1 DVLQAVEDRYLI
13 SSDVTE
19 ERMDY
24 VEELFAVLETVN
36 HPDPTPDQ
44 SDDEETEED
53 QKEQEE
59 ESLAEKSSTDKLQ
72 EFKQIVSQEIT
83 DHIDDEELLTLIT
96 ASDRER
102 QISYELL
109 TTTLQ
114 EIFSEGIQE
123 NQLDDAKAQL
133 TQRFQFSSLSDELK
147 GVLISIGE
155 FALVENSF
163 FSLEATME
171 AEAQA
176 LNNVEPAMIRAGEVL
191 VLEGQTITNE

>member
-1 DVLQAVEDRYLI
+1 MKNKLNKLKKLNKPFKIAITLLVITLAIFLMTLSNVYQESYELERYSTANETILSPISIEDTRETERRQRDVLQAVEDRYLI

-59 ESLAEKSSTDKLQ
+59 EESLAEKSSTDKLQ

-96 ASDRER
+96 AS
-102 QISYELL
+102 
-109 TTTLQ
+109 
-114 EIFSEGIQE
+114 
-123 NQLDDAKAQL
+123 
-133 TQRFQFSSLSDELK
+133 
-147 GVLISIGE
+147 
-155 FALVENSF
+155 
-163 FSLEATME
+163 
-171 AEAQA
+171 
-176 LNNVEPAMIRAGEVL
+176 
-191 VLEGQTITNE
+191 